1 MPNDMEYILSEDLY
15 DMESKKQYFVRV
27 MEEDCV
33 TDAKDDWMRRQ
44 QQQDER
50 LANDIEYILSEDWYV
65 DTLRAEALPSS

>member
-1 MPNDMEYILSEDLY
+1 MKISVIWNHHACDV
-15 DMESKKQYFVRV
+15 KQCQK
-27 MEEDCV
+27 EDCV
-33 TDAKDDWMRRQ
+33 TDDKDDWMRRQ